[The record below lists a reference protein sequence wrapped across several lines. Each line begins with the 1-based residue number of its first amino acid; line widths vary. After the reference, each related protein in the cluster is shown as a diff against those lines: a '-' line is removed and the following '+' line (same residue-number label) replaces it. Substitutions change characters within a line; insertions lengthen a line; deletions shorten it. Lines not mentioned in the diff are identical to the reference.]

1 MVYFTG
7 LNGKL
12 LSMND
17 LEKKNILIL
26 FGAESKLE
34 WGRSYQLARAFHSN
48 GHNVLYVDLPNPVSK
63 CLSKKSSNQNI
74 NHETFD
80 VYQPELGLPYGKIS
94 CLRPLN
100 RIIIYTQLLNYL
112 NRKRFIPTILWIY
125 SPYEPKIAQALIN
138 RFEIKKIVY
147 DCADDRVALA
157 DTESGQRGGKIVEKL
172 EKELCSFCS
181 CVISITEN
189 LKKIKGYLHPAI
201 HVVPNGVDSR
211 MFNDEKLL
219 EKPEQFKSISGKIIL
234 YAGAVEEWIDQ
245 ETMVKAAIRY
255 PDFSFAFVGP
265 VRTDVSGMKALPN
278 IHFLGRQEYRAM
290 PSYMAYSDLCIIPF
304 KDNEV
309 TRACDPLK
317 SLQYLAMGRPVLSTW
332 YGGIND
338 YNGLVRVAGSSE
350 DFVEKIGEI
359 IRNNEGLDQ
368 EKLQNVVKSFSWEH
382 LTGEALKLINGGLSR

>member
-1 MVYFTG
+1 MVFSIAQ
-7 LNGKL
+7 NGKM
-12 LSMND
+12 LSMNNT
-17 LEKKNILIL
+17 KKENILIL
-26 FGAESKLE
+26 FGADSKLE
-34 WGRSYQLARAFHSN
+34 WGRSYQLARAFHKN
-48 GHNVLYVDLPNPVSK
+48 DHNVLYVDLPNPASK
-63 CLSKKSSNQNI
+63 YLIKKRSKQKI
-74 NHETFD
+74 NHKTFD
-80 VYQPELGLPYGKIS
+80 VYQPELGLPYGKIG

-100 RIIIYTQLLNYL
+100 RKIIYTQLLNYL
-112 NRKRFIPTILWIY
+112 TNKRFIPTVLWVY
-125 SPYEPKIAQALIN
+125 SPYEPQIAKSLIN

-157 DTESGQRGGKIVEKL
+157 HTESGQRGGEVVEKL
-172 EKELCSFCS
+172 EKEICSFCS

-189 LKKIKGYLHPAI
+189 LKKIKGHLHPAI
-201 HVVPNGVDSR
+201 HVVPNGVDCQ
-211 MFNDEKLL
+211 MFDKGKLL
-219 EKPEQFKSISGKIIL
+219 EKPEQLKSISGKIIL

-245 ETMVKAAIRY
+245 DTMIKAAIRY

-265 VRTDVSGMKALPN
+265 VRTDVSGMKVLPN

-368 EKLQNVVKSFSWEH
+368 EKLQIVVESFSWEH
-382 LTGEALKLINGGLSR
+382 LTGEALKLIDGGLSR